1 MLQILKGG
9 DAVDC
14 LIACTAARLTKH
26 LITGRSVIINNKKCI
41 IALVLVLAIAIPI
54 GLYVAG
60 NLYYSAKRIYEQ
72 NWDIE
77 LPDKMKVK
85 LDIKDG
91 NSSHND
97 GVRYTV
103 FEVKERSEFFDDF
116 SSKNLLRLKS
126 ISKKPFQI

>member
-1 MLQILKGG
+1 MYYRPRPRLSNCHSNRTLCCGEFILLG
-9 DAVDC
+9 
-14 LIACTAARLTKH
+14 
-26 LITGRSVIINNKKCI
+26 
-41 IALVLVLAIAIPI
+41 
-54 GLYVAG
+54 
-60 NLYYSAKRIYEQ
+60 KRIYEQ

-103 FEVKERSEFFDDF
+103 FEVKERSEFSMIFHQ
-116 SSKNLLRLKS
+116 K
-126 ISKKPFQI
+126 ISCV